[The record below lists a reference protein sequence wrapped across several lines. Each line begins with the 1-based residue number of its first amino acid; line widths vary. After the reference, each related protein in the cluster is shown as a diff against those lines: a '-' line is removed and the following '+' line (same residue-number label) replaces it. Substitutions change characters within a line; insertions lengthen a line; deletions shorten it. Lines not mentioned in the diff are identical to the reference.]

1 MQVSA
6 TIPDHVEVLYELAN
20 GAPVHMVF
28 SETTGLSRGNDTW
41 IFGSEGTIRVD
52 DANDIFVARRGDREL
67 EAYPNPPEGQYRHRV
82 EEEFI
87 NAIRGVEPVSM
98 NTFEIGVRYM
108 EWTEAIHRSAESGDT
123 VTLPLA

>member
-1 MQVSA
+1 VAA

-20 GAPVHMVF
+20 GAPVHMSF

-41 IFGSEGTIRVD
+41 IFGSKGTIHVD
-52 DANDIFVARRGDREL
+52 NANRIFVGRVGDREL
-67 EAYPNPPEGQYRHRV
+67 AEHPNPPEGQYRHRV

-87 NAIRGVEPVSM
+87 NAIRGIEPVSM

-108 EWTEAIHRSAESGDT
+108 EWTEAVHRSANQGAG
-123 VTLPLA
+123 V